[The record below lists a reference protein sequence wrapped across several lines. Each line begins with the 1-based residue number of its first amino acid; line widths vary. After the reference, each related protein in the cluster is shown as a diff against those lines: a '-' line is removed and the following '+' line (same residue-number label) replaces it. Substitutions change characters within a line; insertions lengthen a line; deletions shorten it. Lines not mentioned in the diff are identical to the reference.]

1 MQNIRS
7 LEAGALNREFRRRCL
22 KWEIRKMM
30 LRNPNRKVGV
40 PRDKSESWC
49 YCSERGIKAWSEG
62 CDWPHPAN
70 GPTAL
75 NVWKLSANRREKV
88 LSRRNKGLDTFL
100 PPCADFQDDNYWSFR
115 DSGPN
120 NRSNTFY
127 LSHPMPTIW
136 NQLAAQTKL
145 KVWFWS
151 VLAAVCR
158 LRRVADWRSAKPS
171 VLPRTRYIFSHFRR
185 FLRAC
190 FLTKPHNLSS
200 PSWVWNTFAFKF
212 ETVYQT
218 QKTLG
223 LWLIKIFVPVEAQRN
238 TLSLKGYDCITK
250 VGMCHIWSGL
260 KPPHQWYPLIYQWY
274 PK

>member
-1 MQNIRS
+1 MLLGFKQWCGMQNIRS
-7 LEAGALNREFRRRCL
+7 LEAGALNREFRSRCL
-22 KWEIRKMM
+22 KWEIRKIM
-30 LRNPNRKVGV
+30 LRKTNLKVGV
-40 PRDKSESWC
+40 PRDESESWC

-100 PPCADFQDDNYWSFR
+100 PSCADFQDDNYWSFR

-145 KVWFWS
+145 QTIAES
-151 VLAAVCR
+151 MVLISFGSLSTEESGWLAECQTICF
-158 LRRVADWRSAKPS
+158 AKNS
-171 VLPRTRYIFSHFRR
+171 LHFLPFPTISQSLLLDQTTQFV
-185 FLRAC
+185 
-190 FLTKPHNLSS
+190 KP
-200 PSWVWNTFAFKF
+200 V
-212 ETVYQT
+212 
-218 QKTLG
+218 
-223 LWLIKIFVPVEAQRN
+223 
-238 TLSLKGYDCITK
+238 LSLKHFCFQVWNSLSNTK
-250 VGMCHIWSGL
+250 DTGSMAH
-260 KPPHQWYPLIYQWY
+260 
-274 PK
+274 